1 MDIASAQFNLKE
13 HKFTPHNLDAD
24 TLAYQEEMAKA
35 CGLAL
40 DQRILAFKAE
50 PPMAR
55 KEDLRTTWNR
65 PLRAPNSK
73 IAKRQ
78 IPTAPEKVLDAPGML
93 YVMFSHFITLILQI

>member
-1 MDIASAQFNLKE
+1 MDMVSAQFILKDQ
-13 HKFTPHNLDAD
+13 KFNPKHLDAE

-50 PPMAR
+50 PPVPR

-65 PLRAPNSK
+65 PLKAPNSR
-73 IAKRQ
+73 IAKRK
-78 IPTAPEKVLDAPGML
+78 IPTTAEKVLDAPGM
-93 YVMFSHFITLILQI
+93 V